1 MANNVIQVKR
11 TSISG
16 RAANTTTIPN
26 AGELGL
32 NMADGILYSTN
43 GTFVFEVGANNTNV
57 NITGNAT
64 IKAIVANGTIGTA
77 GQMLTSNGSVVYWST
92 PSGGGGG
99 SVNVDSTYAWTN
111 AHTFTGNVSFAR
123 VIANGSSGSSGQVLT
138 SNGSSTYWST
148 SSGGGSVTII
158 EQEIDFGAT
167 PVYSKSFS
175 LTIPATIGQKVMIT
189 PSSVN
194 AYGRGIDG
202 FFELEMDNFICSGA
216 VFDTDSVI
224 VSITAVPGPVANTRN
239 FNLIIG

>member
-1 MANNVIQVKR
+1 
-11 TSISG
+11 
-16 RAANTTTIPN
+16 
-26 AGELGL
+26 
-32 NMADGILYSTN
+32 MADGILYSTN

-111 AHTFTGNVSFAR
+111 AHTFTGNVSLAR

-148 SSGGGSVTII
+148 SSGGGSVTIT
-158 EQEIDFGAT
+158 EVSVDFGPN
-167 PVYSKSFS
+167 PVYSKSFT
-175 LTIPATIGQKVMIT
+175 LNIPNATVGQKVMLS
-189 PSSVN
+189 PSSN
-194 AYGRGIDG
+194 NTGD
-202 FFELEMDNFICSGA
+202 ELEMDNYAIGGRVS
-216 VFDTDSVI
+216 DTNTVI
-224 VSITAVPGPVANTRN
+224 VSVTAIPGPVSNTRY